1 MGDNFLE
8 RFKGQIQTLGKEGIL
23 GTMNNNEI
31 CDKKETIIFHNNL
44 QSHKVNNLKPIKKG
58 KPLLKPIEK
67 TNNNEMQK
75 NSTQEP
81 KILIENNPKE
91 EINEI
96 NQNKPI
102 LNNPYINNP
111 QYLIPNPFIPHYNY
125 PIYQM
130 NNNYP
135 QPIMINPYYNNP
147 YQQNQFPLIN
157 NNNNINNMTNNL
169 NNNQIIQ
176 NDTSNISNIN
186 STINTVKSN
195 GKAKLRPISANQSNI
210 SNISSSRLNSAY
222 SRSRISAIEYKPYTL
237 KEYKELEK
245 VGVVLGGLGP
255 NIGTKEWEEKKKKMQ
270 KMEEY
275 SKKVSSMKKRTKSK
289 EKFETILEEEKKKKF
304 ENSIRRRCYEYG
316 NLIRP
321 HPRSANIFGRRKNN
335 NNNNNINKN
344 IDRNNIPIM
353 INNNNKFELDCSNK
367 NNRTKDS
374 IIDKNESNDNN
385 YKIDKQIFSLRNL
398 NNAYVNHDNVKRY
411 DVNNYQNKFKDY
423 EKKNNII
430 ENINNGENNNIILN
444 KNDFIEKPLT
454 NDYYNNEDEE
464 DIVNINFT
472 NKNDENKEKPEI
484 NSDNIEKLFEARKQY
499 MKNIDLI
506 KKLYQ

>member
-96 NQNKPI
+96 NQNKPL
-102 LNNPYINNP
+102 LNNPYINNNP

-125 PIYQM
+125 PLYQM
-130 NNNYP
+130 NSNYP

-289 EKFETILEEEKKKKF
+289 EKFENILEEEKKKKF

-335 NNNNNINKN
+335 NNNNKN

-353 INNNNKFELDCSNK
+353 INNNNKFELDCSNRNNNSIEEKEKK
-367 NNRTKDS
+367 NCDEQLNLEKP
-374 IIDKNESNDNN
+374 
-385 YKIDKQIFSLRNL
+385 IFSLRNL
-398 NNAYVNHDNVKRY
+398 NNAYINQNNIKRY
-411 DVNNYQNKFKDY
+411 DVNKYQNKFKDFE
-423 EKKNNII
+423 EKENEKNKQNNKNIN
-430 ENINNGENNNIILN
+430 ENIMLN
-444 KNDFIEKPLT
+444 KNDFIGQPNEFYEE
-454 NDYYNNEDEE
+454 NSNNEEE
-464 DIVNINFT
+464 
-472 NKNDENKEKPEI
+472 KEENNEI
-484 NSDNIEKLFEARKQY
+484 NSDNIEKLLEVRQQY
-499 MKNIDLI
+499 LKNIDMI

>member
-44 QSHKVNNLKPIKKG
+44 QSHKVNNLKPIKKR

-125 PIYQM
+125 PLYQM

-169 NNNQIIQ
+169 NNNQTIQ

-289 EKFETILEEEKKKKF
+289 EKFENILEEEKKKKF

-335 NNNNNINKN
+335 NNNNKN

-353 INNNNKFELDCSNK
+353 INNNNKFELDCSNRNNNSIEEKEKK
-367 NNRTKDS
+367 NCDEQLNLEKP
-374 IIDKNESNDNN
+374 
-385 YKIDKQIFSLRNL
+385 IFSLRNL
-398 NNAYVNHDNVKRY
+398 NNAYINQNNIKRY
-411 DVNNYQNKFKDY
+411 DVNKYQNKFKDFE
-423 EKKNNII
+423 EKENEKNKQNNKNIN
-430 ENINNGENNNIILN
+430 ENIMLN
-444 KNDFIEKPLT
+444 KNDFIGQPNEFYEE
-454 NDYYNNEDEE
+454 NSNNEEE
-464 DIVNINFT
+464 
-472 NKNDENKEKPEI
+472 KEENNEI
-484 NSDNIEKLFEARKQY
+484 NSDNIEKLLEVRQQY
-499 MKNIDLI
+499 LKNIDMI

>member
-81 KILIENNPKE
+81 KILVENNPKE

-96 NQNKPI
+96 NQNKPL
-102 LNNPYINNP
+102 LNNPYINNNP

-125 PIYQM
+125 PLYQM
-130 NNNYP
+130 NSNYP

-289 EKFETILEEEKKKKF
+289 EKFENILEEEKKKKF

-335 NNNNNINKN
+335 NNNNKK

-353 INNNNKFELDCSNK
+353 INNNNKFELDCSNRNNNSIEEKEKK
-367 NNRTKDS
+367 NCDEQLNLEKP
-374 IIDKNESNDNN
+374 
-385 YKIDKQIFSLRNL
+385 IFSLRNL
-398 NNAYVNHDNVKRY
+398 NNAYINQNNIKRY
-411 DVNNYQNKFKDY
+411 DVNKYQNKFKDFE
-423 EKKNNII
+423 EKENEKNKQNNKNIN
-430 ENINNGENNNIILN
+430 ENIMLN
-444 KNDFIEKPLT
+444 KNDFIGQPNEFYEE
-454 NDYYNNEDEE
+454 NSNNEEE
-464 DIVNINFT
+464 
-472 NKNDENKEKPEI
+472 KEENNEI
-484 NSDNIEKLFEARKQY
+484 NSDNIEKLLEVRQQY
-499 MKNIDLI
+499 LKNIDMI

>member
-67 TNNNEMQK
+67 TNNNEKQK

-81 KILIENNPKE
+81 KILVENNPKE

-102 LNNPYINNP
+102 LNNPYINNNP

-125 PIYQM
+125 PLYQM
-130 NNNYP
+130 NSNYP

-157 NNNNINNMTNNL
+157 NNNNINNMINNL

-289 EKFETILEEEKKKKF
+289 EKFENILEEEKKKKF

-335 NNNNNINKN
+335 NNNNKK

-353 INNNNKFELDCSNK
+353 INNNNKFELDCSNRNNNSIEEKEKK
-367 NNRTKDS
+367 NCDEQLNLEKP
-374 IIDKNESNDNN
+374 
-385 YKIDKQIFSLRNL
+385 IFSLRNL
-398 NNAYVNHDNVKRY
+398 NNAYINQNNIKRY
-411 DVNNYQNKFKDY
+411 DVSKYQNKFKDFE
-423 EKKNNII
+423 EKENEKNKQNNKNIN
-430 ENINNGENNNIILN
+430 ENIMLN
-444 KNDFIEKPLT
+444 KNDFIGQPNEFYEE
-454 NDYYNNEDEE
+454 NSNNEEE
-464 DIVNINFT
+464 
-472 NKNDENKEKPEI
+472 KEENNEI
-484 NSDNIEKLFEARKQY
+484 NSDNIEKLLEVRQQY
-499 MKNIDLI
+499 LKNIDMI

>member
-67 TNNNEMQK
+67 TNNNEKQK

-81 KILIENNPKE
+81 KILVENNPKE

-102 LNNPYINNP
+102 LNNPYINNNP

-125 PIYQM
+125 PLYQM
-130 NNNYP
+130 NSNYP

-157 NNNNINNMTNNL
+157 NNNNINNMINNL

-289 EKFETILEEEKKKKF
+289 EKFENILEEEKKKKF

-335 NNNNNINKN
+335 NNNNKK

-353 INNNNKFELDCSNK
+353 INNNNKFELDCSNRNNNSIEEKEKK
-367 NNRTKDS
+367 NCDEQLNLEKP
-374 IIDKNESNDNN
+374 
-385 YKIDKQIFSLRNL
+385 IFSLRNL
-398 NNAYVNHDNVKRY
+398 NNAYINQNNIKRY
-411 DVNNYQNKFKDY
+411 DVGKYQNKFKDFE
-423 EKKNNII
+423 EKENEKNKQNNKNIN
-430 ENINNGENNNIILN
+430 ENIMLN
-444 KNDFIEKPLT
+444 KNDFIGQPNEFYEE
-454 NDYYNNEDEE
+454 NSNNEEE
-464 DIVNINFT
+464 
-472 NKNDENKEKPEI
+472 KEENNEI
-484 NSDNIEKLFEARKQY
+484 NSDNIEKLLEVRQQY
-499 MKNIDLI
+499 LKNIDMI

>member
-125 PIYQM
+125 PLYQM

-169 NNNQIIQ
+169 NNNQTIQ

-289 EKFETILEEEKKKKF
+289 EKFENILEEEKKKKF

-335 NNNNNINKN
+335 NNNNKK

-353 INNNNKFELDCSNK
+353 INNNNKFELDCSNR
-367 NNRTKDS
+367 NNDS
-374 IIDKNESNDNN
+374 VEEKEKKKCDEQLNLEKP
-385 YKIDKQIFSLRNL
+385 IFSLRNL
-398 NNAYVNHDNVKRY
+398 NNAYINQNNIKRY
-411 DVNNYQNKFKDY
+411 DVNKYQNKFKHFE
-423 EKKNNII
+423 EKENEKNKQNNKNIN
-430 ENINNGENNNIILN
+430 ENIMLN
-444 KNDFIEKPLT
+444 KNDFIGQPNEFYEE
-454 NDYYNNEDEE
+454 NSNNEEE
-464 DIVNINFT
+464 
-472 NKNDENKEKPEI
+472 KEENNEI
-484 NSDNIEKLFEARKQY
+484 NSDNIEKLLEVRQQY
-499 MKNIDLI
+499 LKNIDMI

>member
-67 TNNNEMQK
+67 TNNNEKQK

-81 KILIENNPKE
+81 KILVENNPKE

-102 LNNPYINNP
+102 LNNPYINNNP

-125 PIYQM
+125 PLYQM
-130 NNNYP
+130 NSNYP

-157 NNNNINNMTNNL
+157 NNNNINNMINNL

-289 EKFETILEEEKKKKF
+289 EKFENILEEEKKKKF

-335 NNNNNINKN
+335 NNNNNNKK

-353 INNNNKFELDCSNK
+353 INNNNKFELDCSNRNNNSIEAKEKK
-367 NNRTKDS
+367 NCDEQLNLEKP
-374 IIDKNESNDNN
+374 
-385 YKIDKQIFSLRNL
+385 IFSLRNL
-398 NNAYVNHDNVKRY
+398 NNAYINQNNIKRY
-411 DVNNYQNKFKDY
+411 DVGKYQNKFKDFE
-423 EKKNNII
+423 EKENEKNKQNNKNIN
-430 ENINNGENNNIILN
+430 ENIMLN
-444 KNDFIEKPLT
+444 KNDFIGQPNEFYEE
-454 NDYYNNEDEE
+454 NSNNEEE
-464 DIVNINFT
+464 
-472 NKNDENKEKPEI
+472 KEENNEI
-484 NSDNIEKLFEARKQY
+484 NSDNIEKLLEVRQ
-499 MKNIDLI
+499 
-506 KKLYQ
+506 

>member
-81 KILIENNPKE
+81 KILVENNPKE

-102 LNNPYINNP
+102 LNNPYINNNP

-125 PIYQM
+125 PLYQM
-130 NNNYP
+130 NSNYP

-289 EKFETILEEEKKKKF
+289 EKFENILEEEKKKKF

-335 NNNNNINKN
+335 NNNNNNKK

-353 INNNNKFELDCSNK
+353 INNNNKFELDCSNRNNNSIEEKEKK
-367 NNRTKDS
+367 NCDEQLNLEKP
-374 IIDKNESNDNN
+374 
-385 YKIDKQIFSLRNL
+385 IFSLRNL
-398 NNAYVNHDNVKRY
+398 NNAYINQNNIKRY
-411 DVNNYQNKFKDY
+411 DVSKYQNKFKDFE
-423 EKKNNII
+423 EKENEKNKQNNKNIN
-430 ENINNGENNNIILN
+430 ENIMLN
-444 KNDFIEKPLT
+444 KNDFIGQPNEFYEE
-454 NDYYNNEDEE
+454 NSNNEEE
-464 DIVNINFT
+464 
-472 NKNDENKEKPEI
+472 KEENNEI
-484 NSDNIEKLFEARKQY
+484 NSDNIEKLLEVRQQY
-499 MKNIDLI
+499 LKNIDMI

>member
-125 PIYQM
+125 PLYQM

-169 NNNQIIQ
+169 NNNQTIQ

-289 EKFETILEEEKKKKF
+289 EKFENILEEEKKKKF

-335 NNNNNINKN
+335 NINNNKN
-344 IDRNNIPIM
+344 NNHNNIPIM
-353 INNNNKFELDCSNK
+353 FNNNKFELDCSNK
-367 NNRTKDS
+367 NNIENNDENIEQKNYNEDYNYN
-374 IIDKNESNDNN
+374 IDKP
-385 YKIDKQIFSLRNL
+385 IFSMRKM
-398 NNAYVNHDNVKRY
+398 NNAYVNENIKRY
-411 DVNNYQNKFKDY
+411 DVNNFQNK
-423 EKKNNII
+423 EKQNEKNEKQNNNYNNNMNNIM
-430 ENINNGENNNIILN
+430 LN
-444 KNDFIEKPLT
+444 KNDFLGNPIT
-454 NDYYNNEDEE
+454 NDFYQNEDNYNLGNDNEINNE
-464 DIVNINFT
+464 
-472 NKNDENKEKPEI
+472 KLEI
-484 NSDNIEKLFEARKQY
+484 NSDNIEKLLEARQQY
-499 MKNIDLI
+499 LKNIDMI
-506 KKLYQ
+506 KDFINK

>member
-67 TNNNEMQK
+67 TNNNEKQK

-81 KILIENNPKE
+81 KILVENNPKE

-96 NQNKPI
+96 NQNKPL
-102 LNNPYINNP
+102 LNNPYINNNP

-125 PIYQM
+125 PLYQM
-130 NNNYP
+130 NSNYP

-157 NNNNINNMTNNL
+157 NNNNINNMINNL

-289 EKFETILEEEKKKKF
+289 EKFENILEEEKKKKF

-335 NNNNNINKN
+335 NNNNNNKK

-353 INNNNKFELDCSNK
+353 INNNNKFELDCSNRNNNSIEAKEKK
-367 NNRTKDS
+367 NCDEQLNLEKP
-374 IIDKNESNDNN
+374 
-385 YKIDKQIFSLRNL
+385 IFSLRNL
-398 NNAYVNHDNVKRY
+398 NNAYINQNNIKRY
-411 DVNNYQNKFKDY
+411 DVSKYQNKFKDFE
-423 EKKNNII
+423 EKENEKNKQNNKNIN
-430 ENINNGENNNIILN
+430 ENIMLN
-444 KNDFIEKPLT
+444 KNDFIGQPNEFYEE
-454 NDYYNNEDEE
+454 NSNNEEE
-464 DIVNINFT
+464 
-472 NKNDENKEKPEI
+472 KEENNEI
-484 NSDNIEKLFEARKQY
+484 NSDNIEKLLEVRQQY
-499 MKNIDLI
+499 LKNIDMI

>member
-67 TNNNEMQK
+67 TNNNEKQK

-81 KILIENNPKE
+81 KILVENNPKE

-102 LNNPYINNP
+102 LNNPYINNNP

-125 PIYQM
+125 PLYQM
-130 NNNYP
+130 NSNYP

-157 NNNNINNMTNNL
+157 NNNNINNMINNL

-222 SRSRISAIEYKPYTL
+222 SRSRISAIEYEPYTL

-289 EKFETILEEEKKKKF
+289 EKFENILEEEKKKKF

-335 NNNNNINKN
+335 NNNNNNKK

-353 INNNNKFELDCSNK
+353 INNNNKFELDCSNRNNNSIEAKEKK
-367 NNRTKDS
+367 NCDEQLNLEKP
-374 IIDKNESNDNN
+374 
-385 YKIDKQIFSLRNL
+385 IFSLRNL
-398 NNAYVNHDNVKRY
+398 NNAYINQNNIKRY
-411 DVNNYQNKFKDY
+411 DVGKYQNKFKDFE
-423 EKKNNII
+423 EKENEKNKQNNKNIN
-430 ENINNGENNNIILN
+430 ENIMLN
-444 KNDFIEKPLT
+444 KNDFIGQPNEFYEE
-454 NDYYNNEDEE
+454 NSNNEEE
-464 DIVNINFT
+464 
-472 NKNDENKEKPEI
+472 KEENNEI
-484 NSDNIEKLFEARKQY
+484 NSDNIEKLLEVRQQY
-499 MKNIDLI
+499 LKNIDMI

>member
-125 PIYQM
+125 PLYQM

-169 NNNQIIQ
+169 NNNQTIQ

-289 EKFETILEEEKKKKF
+289 EKFENILEEEKKKKF

-335 NNNNNINKN
+335 NNNNKN

-353 INNNNKFELDCSNK
+353 INNNNKFELDCSNRNNNSIEEKEKK
-367 NNRTKDS
+367 NCDEQLNLEKP
-374 IIDKNESNDNN
+374 
-385 YKIDKQIFSLRNL
+385 IFSLRNL
-398 NNAYVNHDNVKRY
+398 NNAYINQNNIKRY
-411 DVNNYQNKFKDY
+411 DVNKYQNKFKDFE
-423 EKKNNII
+423 EKENEKNKQNNKNIN
-430 ENINNGENNNIILN
+430 ENIMLN
-444 KNDFIEKPLT
+444 KNDFIGQPNEFYEE
-454 NDYYNNEDEE
+454 NSNNEEE
-464 DIVNINFT
+464 
-472 NKNDENKEKPEI
+472 KEENNEI
-484 NSDNIEKLFEARKQY
+484 NSDNIEKLLEVRQQY
-499 MKNIDLI
+499 LKNIDMI

>member
-81 KILIENNPKE
+81 KILVENNPKE

-96 NQNKPI
+96 NQNKPL
-102 LNNPYINNP
+102 LNNPYINNNP

-125 PIYQM
+125 PLYQM
-130 NNNYP
+130 NSNYP

-169 NNNQIIQ
+169 NNNQTIQ

-335 NNNNNINKN
+335 NNNNNNKK

-353 INNNNKFELDCSNK
+353 INNNNKFELDCSNRNNNSIEEKEKK
-367 NNRTKDS
+367 NCDEQLNLEKP
-374 IIDKNESNDNN
+374 
-385 YKIDKQIFSLRNL
+385 IFSLRNL
-398 NNAYVNHDNVKRY
+398 NNAYINQNNIKRY
-411 DVNNYQNKFKDY
+411 DVSKYQNKFKDFE
-423 EKKNNII
+423 EKENEKNKQNNKNIN
-430 ENINNGENNNIILN
+430 ENIMLN
-444 KNDFIEKPLT
+444 KNDFIGQPNEFYEE
-454 NDYYNNEDEE
+454 NSNNEEE
-464 DIVNINFT
+464 
-472 NKNDENKEKPEI
+472 KEENNEI
-484 NSDNIEKLFEARKQY
+484 NSDNIEKLLEVRQQY
-499 MKNIDLI
+499 LKNIDMI

>member
-195 GKAKLRPISANQSNI
+195 GKAKLRPISANQSKINL
-210 SNISSSRLNSAY
+210 SNLSSGKLNSVY
-222 SRSRISAIEYKPYTL
+222 SNSRITNIEYKPYTL

-245 VGVVLGGLGP
+245 VGVVLGKLGP
-255 NIGTKEWEEKKKKMQ
+255 NIGTKEWEEKKKKNA
-270 KMEEY
+270 KNG
-275 SKKVSSMKKRTKSK
+275 R
-289 EKFETILEEEKKKKF
+289 
-304 ENSIRRRCYEYG
+304 
-316 NLIRP
+316 
-321 HPRSANIFGRRKNN
+321 IF
-335 NNNNNINKN
+335 
-344 IDRNNIPIM
+344 
-353 INNNNKFELDCSNK
+353 
-367 NNRTKDS
+367 
-374 IIDKNESNDNN
+374 
-385 YKIDKQIFSLRNL
+385 
-398 NNAYVNHDNVKRY
+398 
-411 DVNNYQNKFKDY
+411 
-423 EKKNNII
+423 
-430 ENINNGENNNIILN
+430 
-444 KNDFIEKPLT
+444 
-454 NDYYNNEDEE
+454 
-464 DIVNINFT
+464 
-472 NKNDENKEKPEI
+472 
-484 NSDNIEKLFEARKQY
+484 
-499 MKNIDLI
+499 
-506 KKLYQ
+506 

>member
-67 TNNNEMQK
+67 TNNNETQK

-81 KILIENNPKE
+81 KILVENNPKE

-102 LNNPYINNP
+102 LNNPYINNNP

-125 PIYQM
+125 PLYQM
-130 NNNYP
+130 NSNYP

-157 NNNNINNMTNNL
+157 NNNNINNMINNL

-289 EKFETILEEEKKKKF
+289 EKFENILEEEKKKKF

-335 NNNNNINKN
+335 NNNNKK

-353 INNNNKFELDCSNK
+353 INNNNKFELDCSNRNNNSIEAKEKK
-367 NNRTKDS
+367 NCDEQLNLEKP
-374 IIDKNESNDNN
+374 
-385 YKIDKQIFSLRNL
+385 IFSLRNL
-398 NNAYVNHDNVKRY
+398 NNAYINQNNIKRY
-411 DVNNYQNKFKDY
+411 DVSKYQNKFKDFE
-423 EKKNNII
+423 EKENEKNKQNNKNIN
-430 ENINNGENNNIILN
+430 ENIMLN
-444 KNDFIEKPLT
+444 KNDFIGQPNEFYEE
-454 NDYYNNEDEE
+454 NSNNEEE
-464 DIVNINFT
+464 
-472 NKNDENKEKPEI
+472 KEENNEI
-484 NSDNIEKLFEARKQY
+484 NSDNIEKLLEVRQQY
-499 MKNIDLI
+499 LKNIDMI

>member
-125 PIYQM
+125 PLYQM

-169 NNNQIIQ
+169 NNNQTIQ

-289 EKFETILEEEKKKKF
+289 EKFENILEEEKKKKF

-353 INNNNKFELDCSNK
+353 INNNNKFELDCSNRNNNSIEEKEKK
-367 NNRTKDS
+367 NCDEQLNLEKP
-374 IIDKNESNDNN
+374 
-385 YKIDKQIFSLRNL
+385 IFSLRNL
-398 NNAYVNHDNVKRY
+398 NNAYINQNNIKRY
-411 DVNNYQNKFKDY
+411 DVSKYQNKFKDFE
-423 EKKNNII
+423 EKENEKNKQNNKNIN
-430 ENINNGENNNIILN
+430 ENIMLN
-444 KNDFIEKPLT
+444 KNDFIGQPNEFYEE
-454 NDYYNNEDEE
+454 NSNNEEE
-464 DIVNINFT
+464 
-472 NKNDENKEKPEI
+472 KEENNEI
-484 NSDNIEKLFEARKQY
+484 NSDNIEKLLEVRQQY
-499 MKNIDLI
+499 LKNIDMI

>member
-67 TNNNEMQK
+67 TNNNEKQK

-81 KILIENNPKE
+81 KILVENNPKE

-102 LNNPYINNP
+102 LNNPYINNNP

-125 PIYQM
+125 PLYQM
-130 NNNYP
+130 NSNYP

-169 NNNQIIQ
+169 NNQIIQ

-289 EKFETILEEEKKKKF
+289 EKFENILEEEKKKKF

-335 NNNNNINKN
+335 NNNNKK

-353 INNNNKFELDCSNK
+353 INNNNKFELDCSNRNNNSIEEKEKK
-367 NNRTKDS
+367 NCDEQLNLEKP
-374 IIDKNESNDNN
+374 
-385 YKIDKQIFSLRNL
+385 IFSLRNL
-398 NNAYVNHDNVKRY
+398 NNAYINQNNIKRY
-411 DVNNYQNKFKDY
+411 DVSKYQNKFKDFE
-423 EKKNNII
+423 EKENEKNKQNNKNIN
-430 ENINNGENNNIILN
+430 ENIMLN
-444 KNDFIEKPLT
+444 KNDFIGQPNEFYEE
-454 NDYYNNEDEE
+454 NSNNEEE
-464 DIVNINFT
+464 
-472 NKNDENKEKPEI
+472 KEENNEI
-484 NSDNIEKLFEARKQY
+484 NSDNIEKLLEVRQQY
-499 MKNIDLI
+499 LKNIDMI

>member
-67 TNNNEMQK
+67 TNNNEKQK

-81 KILIENNPKE
+81 KILVENNPKE

-102 LNNPYINNP
+102 LNNPYINNNP

-125 PIYQM
+125 PLYQM
-130 NNNYP
+130 NSNYP

-157 NNNNINNMTNNL
+157 NNNNINNMINNL

-289 EKFETILEEEKKKKF
+289 EKFENILEEEKKKKF

-335 NNNNNINKN
+335 NNNNNNNK

-353 INNNNKFELDCSNK
+353 INNNNKFELDCSNRNNNSIEEKEKK
-367 NNRTKDS
+367 NCDEQLNLEKP
-374 IIDKNESNDNN
+374 
-385 YKIDKQIFSLRNL
+385 IFSLRNL
-398 NNAYVNHDNVKRY
+398 NNAYINQNNIKRY
-411 DVNNYQNKFKDY
+411 DVGKYQNKFKDFE
-423 EKKNNII
+423 EKENEKNKQNNKNIN
-430 ENINNGENNNIILN
+430 ENIMLN
-444 KNDFIEKPLT
+444 KNDFIGQPNEFYEE
-454 NDYYNNEDEE
+454 NSNNEEE
-464 DIVNINFT
+464 
-472 NKNDENKEKPEI
+472 KEENNEI
-484 NSDNIEKLFEARKQY
+484 NSDNIEKLLEVRQQY
-499 MKNIDLI
+499 LKNIDMI

>member
-125 PIYQM
+125 PLYQM

-169 NNNQIIQ
+169 NNNQTIQ

-289 EKFETILEEEKKKKF
+289 EKFENILEEEKKKKF

-335 NNNNNINKN
+335 NNNNKK

-353 INNNNKFELDCSNK
+353 INNNNKFELDCSNR
-367 NNRTKDS
+367 NNDS
-374 IIDKNESNDNN
+374 VEEKEKKKCDEQLNLEKP
-385 YKIDKQIFSLRNL
+385 IFSLRNL
-398 NNAYVNHDNVKRY
+398 NNAYINQNNIKRY
-411 DVNNYQNKFKDY
+411 DVSKYQNKFKDFE
-423 EKKNNII
+423 EKENEKNKQNNKNIN
-430 ENINNGENNNIILN
+430 ENIMLN
-444 KNDFIEKPLT
+444 KNDFIGQPNEFYEE
-454 NDYYNNEDEE
+454 NSNNEEE
-464 DIVNINFT
+464 
-472 NKNDENKEKPEI
+472 KEENNEI
-484 NSDNIEKLFEARKQY
+484 NSDNIEKLLEVRQQY
-499 MKNIDLI
+499 LKNIDMI

>member
-67 TNNNEMQK
+67 TNNNEKQK

-81 KILIENNPKE
+81 KILVENNPKE

-102 LNNPYINNP
+102 LNNPYINNNP

-125 PIYQM
+125 PLYQM
-130 NNNYP
+130 NSNYP

-289 EKFETILEEEKKKKF
+289 EKFENILEEEKKKKF

-335 NNNNNINKN
+335 NNNNKK

-353 INNNNKFELDCSNK
+353 INNNNKFELDCSNRNNNSIEEKEKK
-367 NNRTKDS
+367 NCDEQLNLEKP
-374 IIDKNESNDNN
+374 
-385 YKIDKQIFSLRNL
+385 IFSLRNL
-398 NNAYVNHDNVKRY
+398 NNAYINQNNIKRY
-411 DVNNYQNKFKDY
+411 DVSKYQNKFKDFE
-423 EKKNNII
+423 EKENEKNKQNNKNIN
-430 ENINNGENNNIILN
+430 ENIMLN
-444 KNDFIEKPLT
+444 KNDFIGQPNEFYEE
-454 NDYYNNEDEE
+454 NSNNEEE
-464 DIVNINFT
+464 
-472 NKNDENKEKPEI
+472 KEENNEI
-484 NSDNIEKLFEARKQY
+484 NSDNIEKLLEVRQQY
-499 MKNIDLI
+499 LKNIDMI